1 MDEHAL
7 ESEKASEEPFFP
19 ENLQLSKSDD
29 VFAGNVVPAEIQA
42 PVYNM
47 SPESNAAVVNNLV
60 PDETFGSKNFKMTV
74 ESYAR
79 ASHAVRF
86 WVAAAMMAS
95 LPTVATG
102 AELLPSGDSTA
113 QLRCDD
119 RTANA
124 MRCDHWHA
132 NQDVGDAPVF
142 TAESCFHC

>member
-1 MDEHAL
+1 
-7 ESEKASEEPFFP
+7 
-19 ENLQLSKSDD
+19 
-29 VFAGNVVPAEIQA
+29 
-42 PVYNM
+42 M

-95 LPTVATG
+95 LPTVF
-102 AELLPSGDSTA
+102 GDSTA

-124 MRCDHWHA
+124 MGCDHWHA

-142 TAESCFHC
+142 TVERFGSWDDSLVFDAGQQRP